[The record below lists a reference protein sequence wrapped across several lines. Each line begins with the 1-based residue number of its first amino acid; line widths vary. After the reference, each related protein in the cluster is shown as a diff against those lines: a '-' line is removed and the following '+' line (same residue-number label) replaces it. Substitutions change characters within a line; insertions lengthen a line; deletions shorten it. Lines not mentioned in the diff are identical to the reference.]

1 MEKCKN
7 PFKSSNK
14 QIVKKLGQQFYL
26 DENDL
31 NGQFERLN
39 ANLYEMMEFAYIH
52 EDMVNTIEEL
62 VNEWAKDNL
71 TLEYQKLLGYWDE
84 MSEDEKSSYSNA
96 EDFIQMDCTRW
107 WVDSFPDLEVE
118 LKKKFIERFR
128 LTVGVSMSS
137 NTFDYDTIKGNIE
150 KYWIDYQ

>member
-1 MEKCKN
+1 M
-7 PFKSSNK
+7 
-14 QIVKKLGQQFYL
+14 GQQFYL
-26 DENDL
+26 DENNL

-52 EDMVNTIEEL
+52 EDMLNTIEEL

-71 TLEYQKLLGYWDE
+71 TQEYQKLIAYWNE
-84 MSEDEKSSYSNA
+84 MSEDEKSSHSDA

-107 WVDSFPDLEVE
+107 WVDSFPDLDVE

-128 LTVGVSMSS
+128 LTVGACMNS
-137 NTFDYDTIKGNIE
+137 NTYDYDTIKENID
-150 KYWIDYQ
+150 KYWEDYK

>member
-1 MEKCKN
+1 M
-7 PFKSSNK
+7 
-14 QIVKKLGQQFYL
+14 GQQFYL

-71 TLEYQKLLGYWDE
+71 TQEYQKLIVYWDE
-84 MSEDEKSSYSNA
+84 MSEDEKTSYSDV

-128 LTVGVSMSS
+128 LTVGVCMSS
-137 NTFDYDTIKGNIE
+137 STYDYDTIKGNIE
-150 KYWIDYQ
+150 KYWVDYQ

>member
-1 MEKCKN
+1 M
-7 PFKSSNK
+7 
-14 QIVKKLGQQFYL
+14 GQQFYL

-39 ANLYEMMEFAYIH
+39 ANLYEMMKFAYIH

-71 TLEYQKLLGYWDE
+71 TQEYQKLLGYWDE
-84 MSEDEKSSYSNA
+84 MSEDEKSSYSDA

-150 KYWIDYQ
+150 KYWVNYL

>member
-1 MEKCKN
+1 M
-7 PFKSSNK
+7 
-14 QIVKKLGQQFYL
+14 GQQFYL

-84 MSEDEKSSYSNA
+84 MSEDEKSSYSDA

-107 WVDSFPDLEVE
+107 WLDSFPDLEVE

>member
-1 MEKCKN
+1 M
-7 PFKSSNK
+7 
-14 QIVKKLGQQFYL
+14 GQQFYL

-52 EDMVNTIEEL
+52 EDMVNMIEEL
-62 VNEWAKDNL
+62 VNEWAEENL

-84 MSEDEKSSYSNA
+84 MSEDEKSMYKDA
-96 EDFIQMDCTRW
+96 EDFIQMDFTRW
-107 WVDSFPDLEVE
+107 WVDSFPNLEVE

-128 LTVGVSMSS
+128 LTVGVCMSS
-137 NTFDYDTIKGNIE
+137 NTYDYVTIKDNID
-150 KYWIDYQ
+150 KYWEDYK

>member
-1 MEKCKN
+1 M
-7 PFKSSNK
+7 
-14 QIVKKLGQQFYL
+14 GQQFYL

-71 TLEYQKLLGYWDE
+71 TQEYQKLLGYWDE
-84 MSEDEKSSYSNA
+84 MSEDEKSSYSDA
-96 EDFIQMDCTRW
+96 EDFIQMNCTRW

-128 LTVGVSMSS
+128 LTVGVCMSS
-137 NTFDYDTIKGNIE
+137 NTFDYDTIKINIE
-150 KYWIDYQ
+150 KYWKDC

>member
-1 MEKCKN
+1 M
-7 PFKSSNK
+7 
-14 QIVKKLGQQFYL
+14 GQQFYL

-62 VNEWAKDNL
+62 VNDWAKNNL

-84 MSEDEKSSYSNA
+84 MSEDEKSMYEDA
-96 EDFIQMDCTRW
+96 EDLIQMDYTRW

-128 LTVGVSMSS
+128 LTVGVCLSS
-137 NTFDYDTIKGNIE
+137 NTYDYETIKDNID
-150 KYWIDYQ
+150 KYWEDYK

>member
-1 MEKCKN
+1 M
-7 PFKSSNK
+7 
-14 QIVKKLGQQFYL
+14 GQHFYL

-52 EDMVNTIEEL
+52 EDMVSTIEAL
-62 VNEWAKDNL
+62 VDEWAKDNL
-71 TLEYQKLLGYWDE
+71 TKEYQKLLGYWDE
-84 MSEDEKSSYSNA
+84 MSEGEKSGYKDA

-128 LTVGVSMSS
+128 LTVGVCMRS
-137 NTFDYDTIKGNIE
+137 NTYNYETIKDTID
-150 KYWIDYQ
+150 KYWEDYKL

>member
-1 MEKCKN
+1 MA
-7 PFKSSNK
+7 
-14 QIVKKLGQQFYL
+14 QQFYL

-31 NGQFERLN
+31 NSQFDRLK

-84 MSEDEKSSYSNA
+84 MSEDEKSSYSDA

>member
-1 MEKCKN
+1 M
-7 PFKSSNK
+7 
-14 QIVKKLGQQFYL
+14 GQQFYL

-71 TLEYQKLLGYWDE
+71 TQEYQKLIVYWDE
-84 MSEDEKSSYSNA
+84 MSEDEKTSYSDV

-128 LTVGVSMSS
+128 LTVGVCMSS
-137 NTFDYDTIKGNIE
+137 ITFDYETIKESIE
-150 KYWIDYQ
+150 KYWKDYQ

>member
-1 MEKCKN
+1 M
-7 PFKSSNK
+7 
-14 QIVKKLGQQFYL
+14 GQQFYL
-26 DENDL
+26 DENYL

-62 VNEWAKDNL
+62 VNEWAEDNL
-71 TLEYQKLLGYWDE
+71 ILEYQKLLGYWDE
-84 MSEDEKSSYSNA
+84 MSEDEKSMYKDA

-107 WVDSFPDLEVE
+107 WVDSFPDLEIE

-128 LTVGVSMSS
+128 LTVGVCMSS
-137 NTFDYDTIKGNIE
+137 ITLDCETIKENIE
-150 KYWIDYQ
+150 KYWRDNQ

>member
-1 MEKCKN
+1 M
-7 PFKSSNK
+7 
-14 QIVKKLGQQFYL
+14 GQQFFL
-26 DENDL
+26 DENNL

-52 EDMVNTIEEL
+52 EDTVNTIEEL

-71 TLEYQKLLGYWDE
+71 TQEYHKLIGYWDE
-84 MSEDEKSSYSNA
+84 MSEDEKSSYSDA

-150 KYWIDYQ
+150 KYWVNYL

>member
-1 MEKCKN
+1 M
-7 PFKSSNK
+7 
-14 QIVKKLGQQFYL
+14 GQQFYL
-26 DENDL
+26 DENNL

-52 EDMVNTIEEL
+52 EDIVNTIEEL

-71 TLEYQKLLGYWDE
+71 TQEYQKLIAYWNE
-84 MSEDEKSSYSNA
+84 MSEDEKSSYSDA

-107 WVDSFPDLEVE
+107 WVDSFPDLDVE

-128 LTVGVSMSS
+128 LTVGVCMSS
-137 NTFDYDTIKGNIE
+137 STFDYDTIKGNIE
-150 KYWIDYQ
+150 KYWVDYQ

>member
-1 MEKCKN
+1 M
-7 PFKSSNK
+7 
-14 QIVKKLGQQFYL
+14 GQQFYL

-71 TLEYQKLLGYWDE
+71 TLEYQKLIVYWDE
-84 MSEDEKSSYSNA
+84 MSEDEKTSYSDV

-107 WVDSFPDLEVE
+107 WVDSFPGLEVE

-128 LTVGVSMSS
+128 LTVGVCMSS
-137 NTFDYDTIKGNIE
+137 STYDYDTIKGNIE
-150 KYWIDYQ
+150 KYWVDYQ

>member
-1 MEKCKN
+1 M
-7 PFKSSNK
+7 
-14 QIVKKLGQQFYL
+14 GQQFYL

-71 TLEYQKLLGYWDE
+71 TQEYQKLIVYWDE
-84 MSEDEKSSYSNA
+84 MSEDEKTSYSDV

-107 WVDSFPDLEVE
+107 WVDSFPGLEVE

-128 LTVGVSMSS
+128 LTVGVCMSS
-137 NTFDYDTIKGNIE
+137 STYDYDTIKGNIE
-150 KYWIDYQ
+150 KYWVDYQ

>member
-1 MEKCKN
+1 M
-7 PFKSSNK
+7 
-14 QIVKKLGQQFYL
+14 GQQFYL

-62 VNEWAKDNL
+62 INDWAKNNL
-71 TLEYQKLLGYWDE
+71 TLEYKKLLGYWDE
-84 MSEDEKSSYSNA
+84 MSEDEKSMYEDA
-96 EDFIQMDCTRW
+96 EDLIQMDFTRW

-128 LTVGVSMSS
+128 LTVGVCMSS
-137 NTFDYDTIKGNIE
+137 NTYDYETIKDNID
-150 KYWIDYQ
+150 KYWEDYK

>member
-1 MEKCKN
+1 M
-7 PFKSSNK
+7 
-14 QIVKKLGQQFYL
+14 GQQFYL

>member
-1 MEKCKN
+1 M
-7 PFKSSNK
+7 
-14 QIVKKLGQQFYL
+14 GQQFYL

-71 TLEYQKLLGYWDE
+71 TQEYQKLIVYWDE
-84 MSEDEKSSYSNA
+84 MSEDEKTSYSDV

>member
-1 MEKCKN
+1 M
-7 PFKSSNK
+7 
-14 QIVKKLGQQFYL
+14 GQQFYL

-71 TLEYQKLLGYWDE
+71 TQEYQKLLGYWDE
-84 MSEDEKSSYSNA
+84 MSEDEKSSYSDA

-128 LTVGVSMSS
+128 LAVGVCMSS
-137 NTFDYDTIKGNIE
+137 NTYDYESIKINIE
-150 KYWIDYQ
+150 KHW

>member
-1 MEKCKN
+1 M
-7 PFKSSNK
+7 
-14 QIVKKLGQQFYL
+14 GQQFYL

-71 TLEYQKLLGYWDE
+71 TQEYQKLLGYWDE
-84 MSEDEKSSYSNA
+84 MSEDEKSSYSDA

-150 KYWIDYQ
+150 KYWVNYL